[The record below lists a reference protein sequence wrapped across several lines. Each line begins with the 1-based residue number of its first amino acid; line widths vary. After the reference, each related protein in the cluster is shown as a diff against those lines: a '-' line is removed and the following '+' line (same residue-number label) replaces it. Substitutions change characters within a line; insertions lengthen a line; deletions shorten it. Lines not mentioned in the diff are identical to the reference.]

1 MRRTVRGLMADK
13 SGDVWS
19 VTPDDSVLDA
29 LRLMAE
35 KNIGALVVV
44 DKNGDLCG
52 VMSERD
58 YARKVILESRASA
71 ETTVG
76 TIMTAEVTTVDSQTT
91 VDRCMELMTN
101 GKFRHLPVIDD
112 GKLVGLVSIGDV
124 VRSVIEGQQSLIV
137 DLEGMIVR

>member
-1 MRRTVRGLMADK
+1 MRRTVRGLLANK

-19 VTPDDSVLDA
+19 VTPDVSVLDA

-35 KNIGALVVV
+35 RNIGALVVV
-44 DKNGDLCG
+44 DSNGDLCG

-71 ETTVG
+71 DTTVG

-91 VDRCMELMTN
+91 VDHCMELMTN
-101 GKFRHLPVIDD
+101 GKFRHLPVVDD
-112 GKLVGLVSIGDV
+112 GKLVGLISIGDV
-124 VRSVIEGQQSLIV
+124 VSSVIEGQQSIIV
-137 DLEGMIVR
+137 DLEGMIVH

>member
-1 MRRTVRGLMADK
+1 
-13 SGDVWS
+13 
-19 VTPDDSVLDA
+19 
-29 LRLMAE
+29 MAE

>member
-1 MRRTVRGLMADK
+1 MRRTVRGLLANK
-13 SGDVWS
+13 TGDVWS
-19 VTPDDSVLDA
+19 VTPGDSVLDA
-29 LRLMAE
+29 LRLMAD

-44 DKNGDLCG
+44 DESGGLCG

-71 ETTVG
+71 ETTVE
-76 TIMTAEVTTVDSQTT
+76 TIMTSEVTTVDSQTT

-101 GKFRHLPVIDD
+101 GKFRHLPVVDD